1 MTAHNKTKTEKP
13 GAERVQKSNGHKL
26 TNKQPDTK
34 KSVADFVTEA
44 IIEKLEAGCIP
55 WRKPWN
61 GSANAPRNL
70 ITKKPYRGI
79 NAFILG
85 CCSYASPWFATF
97 KQIQEKGGHVKK
109 GAKSIPVVFWSIKEV
124 EDRETGDD
132 KSIPILKYYRVFS
145 LVDVEG
151 IETPAMDE
159 ITREFNPIEEAEL
172 IIASMPQR
180 PDVKTGQAKAYY
192 SPSLDYVNMPK
203 SELFHSDEE
212 YYSTLFHELTHST
225 GHSSRL
231 NRLTVTKSAHF
242 GSGEYSKEE
251 LIAEMGASFLNAEVG
266 IDAATLDNSAAYIQ
280 GWISALKSKD
290 NRGLVIQAAAAA
302 QKAADFIL
310 RRNVCEML

>member
-1 MTAHNKTKTEKP
+1 MTAHNKTKAEKP
-13 GAERVQKSNGHKL
+13 GAERVQKSNGHKV
-26 TNKQPDTK
+26 TNNQPDAK
-34 KSVADFVTEA
+34 KSVADFVTDA

-85 CCSYASPWFATF
+85 CSSFDSPWFATF
-97 KQIQEKGGHVKK
+97 KQIQEKGGNVKK
-109 GAKSIPVVFWSIKEV
+109 GTKSIPVVFWSIKEV

-132 KSIPILKYYRVFS
+132 KNIPILRYYRVFS
-145 LVDVEG
+145 LDDVEG
-151 IETPAMDE
+151 IAAPAMEE

-172 IIASMPQR
+172 IVANMPQR
-180 PDVKTGQAKAYY
+180 PEIKTGQAKAYY
-192 SPSLDYVNMPK
+192 SPALDYVNMPK

-212 YYSTLFHELTHST
+212 YYSTLFHELSHST

-231 NRLTVTKSAHF
+231 NRSTVTKSAHF

-251 LIAEMGASFLNAEVG
+251 LIAEMGASFLNAEAG
-266 IDAATLDNSAAYIQ
+266 IVSATLDNSAAYIQ
-280 GWISALKSKD
+280 GWISVLKSKD
-290 NRGLVIQAAAAA
+290 SRGLVIQAAAAA

-310 RRNVCEML
+310 KRLDV